1 VNPDPD
7 LQGLSG
13 TRKAAILMTI
23 LSEEAASTLLH
34 HLPEEDLQSIAH
46 EVARLGNVSKEVSM
60 KVMLEYQE
68 MTATQEN
75 IAEGGQDVARR
86 MLVRAF
92 GENGAQSMVQRLVR
106 SQEMNSSRVESLQ
119 RIDPKQLARFL
130 EGEHPQTIALI
141 LGHLETRQAS
151 ALLMC
156 LPHPVRA
163 ESVRR
168 LANLRQFSPA
178 MAEKVAMVLNRRLRS
193 VGEQKK
199 KTYSGFQSVADLMNN
214 IDATTSG
221 EILEAI
227 EREEAALAV
236 SIRDLMFT
244 FDDFLNVPE
253 SQLRA
258 LSGSVDKKVL
268 TLALKGAS
276 EQVRNHFYATMSS
289 RAVEMI
295 KEEADQL
302 GPVKSK
308 DVAKAQMDIVAAA
321 RKLETEGK
329 MILKS
334 DGGDEYVN

>member
-1 VNPDPD
+1 MSTDPD
-7 LQGLSG
+7 LQSIPG
-13 TRKAAILMTI
+13 TRKAAILMTL

-75 IAEGGQDVARR
+75 IAEGGQDVAKR

-151 ALLMC
+151 TLLMC

-227 EREEAALAV
+227 EREEASLAV
-236 SIRDLMFT
+236 SIRNLMFT
-244 FDDFLNVPE
+244 FDDFLSVPE
-253 SQLRA
+253 AQLRT
-258 LSGSVDKKVL
+258 LSGAVDKKVL

-276 EQVRNHFYATMSS
+276 EPVRNHFYATMSS

-308 DVAKAQMDIVAAA
+308 DVAKAQMEIVAVA

>member
-1 VNPDPD
+1 MSQDPE
-7 LQGLSG
+7 LAGMPG
-13 TRKAAILMTI
+13 VRKAAILMTL
-23 LSEEAASTLLH
+23 LSEEAAATLFH
-34 HLPEEDLQSIAH
+34 HLSEEDLQMITQ
-46 EVARLGNVSKEVSM
+46 EIARLGNVSKDISM
-60 KVMLEYQE
+60 KVMQEYQQ
-68 MTATQEN
+68 MAVAQDS

-86 MLVRAF
+86 MLIRAF

-106 SQEMNSSRVESLQ
+106 AQEMNSSRVESLQ

-141 LGHLETRQAS
+141 LGHLETKQAS

-178 MAEKVAMVLNRRLRS
+178 MAEKVAVVLNRRLRS

-214 IDATTSG
+214 IDSTTSG
-221 EILEAI
+221 EILESL
-227 EREEAALAV
+227 EREESTLAN

-244 FDDFLNVPE
+244 FEDFLNVPE
-253 SQLRA
+253 AQLRA
-258 LSGSVDKKVL
+258 LSGAVDKKLL

-276 EQVRNHFYATMSS
+276 ESVRDHFYSTMSS
-289 RAVEMI
+289 RAIEMM

-302 GPVKSK
+302 GPVRSK
-308 DVAKAQMDIVAAA
+308 DVAKAQMDVVATA
-321 RKLETEGK
+321 RKLEAEGK
-329 MILKS
+329 IILKS
-334 DGGDEYVN
+334 EGGDEYVN

>member
-1 VNPDPD
+1 
-7 LQGLSG
+7 
-13 TRKAAILMTI
+13 
-23 LSEEAASTLLH
+23 
-34 HLPEEDLQSIAH
+34 
-46 EVARLGNVSKEVSM
+46 
-60 KVMLEYQE
+60 
-68 MTATQEN
+68 
-75 IAEGGQDVARR
+75 
-86 MLVRAF
+86 
-92 GENGAQSMVQRLVR
+92 
-106 SQEMNSSRVESLQ
+106 
-119 RIDPKQLARFL
+119 
-130 EGEHPQTIALI
+130 
-141 LGHLETRQAS
+141 
-151 ALLMC
+151 
-156 LPHPVRA
+156 
-163 ESVRR
+163 
-168 LANLRQFSPA
+168 
-178 MAEKVAMVLNRRLRS
+178 
-193 VGEQKK
+193 
-199 KTYSGFQSVADLMNN
+199 MNN

-227 EREEAALAV
+227 EREEATLAV

-258 LSGSVDKKVL
+258 LSGAVDKKIL

-334 DGGDEYVN
+334 EGGDEYVN